1 MYWVFYNLGLF
12 RLVAASTLKLT
23 DRGFTGIFR
32 AEFVYSLSG
41 HHFAT

>member
-1 MYWVFYNLGLF
+1 MYGFFYNLGLF
-12 RLVAASTLKLT
+12 RRVAARMLKLT

-32 AEFVYSLSG
+32 AEFVYRLSG